1 MSLAKF
7 RKITKGYVKPRE
19 NKDGKKEVSPPKE
32 DNKSNG

>member
-7 RKITKGYVKPRE
+7 RKITKGNVKPRE
-19 NKDGKKEVSPPKE
+19 NDDGKKENSSPEK